1 MIENEEPGVEPSDD
15 QPAAAQPADAPVDR
29 SADDELQ
36 TRILAAVDRL
46 APVLVDGPL
55 EELEVE
61 SGDLVVRLA
70 KPRVLPAAAP
80 AQQAPAQATGGA
92 ATSSPYGDPAPGMRF
107 VTAPLT
113 GVWYTAPSPGA
124 RPYVSAGGEVAIG
137 QVVGLIEAMK
147 LFNEIK
153 SDVAGSVTRLLAE
166 TGTLVKRQQP
176 LLEVDPR

>member
-1 MIENEEPGVEPSDD
+1 MSEQEQPDVEPSD
-15 QPAAAQPADAPVDR
+15 PAPAEGGEAEQVR
-29 SADDELQ
+29 SDDDLQ
-36 TRILAAVDRL
+36 ARILAAVDRL
-46 APVLVDGPL
+46 APILVGGPL

-70 KPRVLPAAAP
+70 KPRTLPAPPAAA
-80 AQQAPAQATGGA
+80 APPTAATGP
-92 ATSSPYGDPAPGMRF
+92 SSPYGDPAPGMRF

-124 RPYVSAGGEVAIG
+124 RPYVSAGGEVASG

-153 SDVAGSVTRLLAE
+153 SDIAGTVNRILAE

>member
-1 MIENEEPGVEPSDD
+1 VSEQEQPDVEPSDAEPTEPED
-15 QPAAAQPADAPVDR
+15 AQEVLS

-36 TRILAAVDRL
+36 ARILAAVDRL
-46 APVLVDGPL
+46 APILVGGPL

-61 SGDLVVRLA
+61 SGGLVVRLA
-70 KPRVLPAAAP
+70 KPRAASAALPAPTTAAP
-80 AQQAPAQATGGA
+80 GAPT
-92 ATSSPYGDPAPGMRF
+92 SPYGDPAPGMRF

-124 RPYVSAGGEVAIG
+124 RQYVAAGGEVASG

-153 SDVAGSVTRLLAE
+153 SDIAGTVTSILAE